1 MDDATKGETG
11 SYVRGWHHGASA
23 YTMRIQRIH
32 VYTVRQRIQC
42 KLTLYP
48 VAPLYGIPSPLIAH
62 HTIRACHKIVHL
74 FFGKLSNAGKG
85 G

>member
-1 MDDATKGETG
+1 MDDDTKGETG
-11 SYVRGWHHGASA
+11 SYVRGWRHNA
-23 YTMRIQRIH
+23 YTASTHIH
-32 VYTVRQRIQC
+32 CAPASIQC

-48 VAPLYGIPSPLIAH
+48 AAPLYGIPSPLIAH
-62 HTIRACHKIVHL
+62 HTIRACHTIVHL